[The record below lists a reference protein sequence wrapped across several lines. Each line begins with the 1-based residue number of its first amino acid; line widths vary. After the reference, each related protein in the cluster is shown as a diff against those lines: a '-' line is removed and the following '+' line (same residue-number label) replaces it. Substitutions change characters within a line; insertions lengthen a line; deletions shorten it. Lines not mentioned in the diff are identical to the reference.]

1 MRENIFQCLAFL
13 QSLLFTT
20 FAYQEV
26 NNQSTRCDDENKQ
39 AFLPEQ
45 QFLLD
50 QYHTG
55 VNKLIF
61 FPVEVIWNA

>member
-1 MRENIFQCLAFL
+1 
-13 QSLLFTT
+13 LLFTT